1 MKVTQRAHAEV
12 TLTHGLKYLMEAQQS
27 IKANDAGGF
36 YRIHENRNNS
46 VRSKVMMQQQWLL
59 RSSEKK

>member
-1 MKVTQRAHAEV
+1 MTQRAHADAA
-12 TLTHGLKYLMEAQQS
+12 LTHRLKYLTEGQQS

-36 YRIHENRNNS
+36 YRIHENLHNS
-46 VRSKVMMQQQWLL
+46 VRSKVTMRQQLLL